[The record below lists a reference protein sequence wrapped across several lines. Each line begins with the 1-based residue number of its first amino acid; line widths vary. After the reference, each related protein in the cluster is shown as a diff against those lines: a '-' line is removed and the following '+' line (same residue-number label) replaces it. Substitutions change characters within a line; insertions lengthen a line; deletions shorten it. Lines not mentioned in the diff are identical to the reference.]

1 VRQALSAFVP
11 VLRNRELRRVEVAFA
26 GFQAAEYA
34 VWIAI
39 LVFAFGEG
47 GASTAALVAAA
58 QLVPAAL
65 FAPIAGALADHFRPA
80 RVLAWGYAAQAASLG
95 ATAAV
100 LYAEGPA
107 LAAYALS
114 AVASTAV
121 TITRPT
127 QAVVLPALARAPE
140 ELTAANVLTG
150 WIESATALAGPLL
163 AGLLLGIG
171 SPGAVFAVF
180 AAAAVVQAILVL
192 PVGGGAAPG
201 AAGLEESAA
210 AELTAGFR
218 ALARNPH
225 PRMLVA
231 LLAMAYVVWG
241 ALDILTVVLAVD
253 ILDIGEAGVG
263 YLVAAFGA
271 GGIVGAAL
279 AVGLVGRSRLVPP
292 ILFAALVWG
301 ASFALLGISA
311 SVGAAVALLVIAGTG
326 QSLLDVAGRTL
337 LQRIS
342 PPDVL
347 ARIFG
352 IHEGLTS
359 AALAIGALLVL
370 PLVEAGGDA
379 LAFAVTGAILPV
391 FALAFI
397 RRFLAIDS
405 AAPVP
410 IVEISLLRSL
420 PIFARLPPPALE
432 GLARNL
438 VPLSS
443 PAGSV
448 IIREGDTGDR
458 YYAIADGE
466 VVVTSRGEE
475 VARRSRGEGFGE
487 IALLRDVPRTATVT
501 AGTDTRL
508 YALERED
515 FVIAVTGHAPTQA
528 AATDIIASRV
538 SAPPAPADSEPQR

>member
-1 VRQALSAFVP
+1 VRQALSAFAP

-39 LVFAFGEG
+39 LVYAFDRG
-47 GASTAALVAAA
+47 GTSTAALVAVA

-65 FAPIAGALADHFRPA
+65 FAPVAGALADRHRPA
-80 RVLAWGYAAQAASLG
+80 RVLAWGYVAQAAGLG

-100 LYAEGPA
+100 LLADGPP

-121 TITRPT
+121 TVTRPT
-127 QAVVLPALARAPE
+127 QAVLLPALARVPE
-140 ELTAANVLTG
+140 ELTAANVVTG
-150 WIESATALAGPLL
+150 WIESATALAGPVLAGVLL
-163 AGLLLGIG
+163 ATG
-171 SPGAVFAVF
+171 SAGTVFAVF
-180 AAAAVVQAILVL
+180 AAAAVGQAVLVWS
-192 PVGGGAAPG
+192 VGGRAAPG
-201 AAGLEESAA
+201 AASSEETAI

-218 ALARNPH
+218 TLARNPH
-225 PRMLVA
+225 PRLLVA
-231 LLAMAYVVWG
+231 LLAVAYVVWG

-253 ILDIGEAGVG
+253 ILGIGEAGVG

-271 GGIVGAAL
+271 GGIAGAAL
-279 AVGLVGRSRLVPP
+279 AVGLVGRARLVPP
-292 ILFAALVWG
+292 ILFAAFVWG
-301 ASFALLGISA
+301 AAFALLGIST
-311 SVGAAVALLVIAGTG
+311 STGVAIVLLVIAGTG

-342 PPDVL
+342 PPEVL

-352 IHEGLTS
+352 IHEGLTM
-359 AALAIGALLVL
+359 AALAVGSLLVL
-370 PLVEAGGDA
+370 PLVEAGGDV
-379 LAFAVTGAILPV
+379 LAFALTGALLPV

-397 RRFLAIDS
+397 RRFLAIDG
-405 AAPVP
+405 AATVP

-438 VPLSS
+438 VPVS
-443 PAGSV
+443 AEADSV
-448 IIREGDTGDR
+448 IIREGDPGDR

-466 VVVTSRGEE
+466 VVVSIAGSE

-501 AGTDTRL
+501 AGAHTRL
-508 YALERED
+508 YALERDD

-528 AATDIIASRV
+528 AATEIMASHV
-538 SAPPAPADSEPQR
+538 AAPVRPADSEL

>member
-1 VRQALSAFVP
+1 VRTALSVFVP
-11 VLRNRELRRVEVAFA
+11 VLRNRELRRVAVAYA

-39 LVFAFGEG
+39 LVYAFERG
-47 GASTAALVAAA
+47 GTSTAALVAVA

-65 FAPIAGALADHFRPA
+65 FAPIAGALADRYRPA
-80 RVLAWGYAAQAASLG
+80 RVLAWGYVAQAAG
-95 ATAAV
+95 MGTTASV
-100 LYAEGPA
+100 LLADGPP
-107 LAAYALS
+107 LAAYAFS
-114 AVASTAV
+114 AVAATAV
-121 TITRPT
+121 TVTRPT

-140 ELTAANVLTG
+140 ELTAANVVTG
-150 WIESATALAGPLL
+150 WIESATALAGPVLAGVLL
-163 AGLLLGIG
+163 AAG
-171 SPGAVFAVF
+171 SPGTVFAVF
-180 AAAAVVQAILVL
+180 AAAAMAQAVLVW
-192 PVGGGAAPG
+192 PVRGGTAPAA
-201 AAGLEESAA
+201 AELEETAT

-218 ALARNPH
+218 ALAHNPH
-225 PRMLVA
+225 PRLLVA
-231 LLAMAYVVWG
+231 LLAVAYVVWG

-271 GGIVGAAL
+271 GGVVGAAL
-279 AVGLVGRSRLVPP
+279 AVGLVGRTRLVTP
-292 ILFAALVWG
+292 ILFAAVVWG
-301 ASFALLGISA
+301 AAFALLGVAA
-311 SVGAAVALLVIAGTG
+311 SPATAIALLVIAGTG

-352 IHEGLTS
+352 IHEGLTT
-359 AALAIGALLVL
+359 AALALGSLLVL
-370 PLVEAGGDA
+370 PLVEVGGDV
-379 LAFAVTGAILPV
+379 LAFALTGALLPV
-391 FALAFI
+391 FVLAFL
-397 RRFLAIDS
+397 RRLLAIDG
-405 AAPVP
+405 AATVP

-438 VPLSS
+438 VPVSS

-448 IIREGDTGDR
+448 IIREGDPGDR

-466 VVVTSRGEE
+466 VVVTIRGSE
-475 VARRSRGEGFGE
+475 VARRSRGDGFGE

-501 AGTDTRL
+501 ARTDTGL
-508 YALERED
+508 FALERDD
-515 FVIAVTGHAPTQA
+515 FVIAVTGHAPTHA
-528 AATDIIASRV
+528 AATEIMASHTAE
-538 SAPPAPADSEPQR
+538 SAGSASGSLRG